1 MSPWTNRLFIY
12 GDRSWIYEK
21 PCRRSLAVSAT
32 YTLPVEGLTA
42 TPSGLKLAV
51 AGVSGSKLSEER
63 TVLPSNTLMWF
74 LAQLYS
80 NLNVVVL

>member
-1 MSPWTNRLFIY
+1 
-12 GDRSWIYEK
+12 
-21 PCRRSLAVSAT
+21 VSAT

-51 AGVSGSKLSEER
+51 AGVSGSKLSDER
-63 TVLPSNTLMWF
+63 ALAAVKHLDVVM
-74 LAQLYS
+74 AQLYS